1 MSLAVRVLLTV
12 ALTAVFSASLTGY
25 LSYRA
30 ASDRVPRAF
39 GVAQAPRGVGPGG
52 VGPGGAGH
60 AIEPSG
66 AMGASRALLAE
77 LQGATVNAAAIA
89 LVVAMAT
96 GGWIALRASR
106 PIAHLAEVTRRYGAG
121 ERSLRAEP
129 SGPTEVLALARV
141 FNDTA
146 DRLQAEEDQR
156 QRFTTDVAHELRTP
170 LTVLKS
176 ELEALQD
183 GLMQPDDDTL
193 QQLLQQVDVLGR
205 LVADLRLVTLAEAG
219 ELTLQLEQI
228 DVGALVRD
236 AAASFQGRAA
246 RDGVELRVDA
256 DAVWLDADAERV
268 RQVLNAL
275 VDNAL
280 LHAARSGAIDVVL
293 RAEGGN
299 AVLEVCDDGPGI
311 AEHDVPH
318 VFRRFYRVDASRR
331 HGAAGSGLG
340 LSIVAAI
347 VALHGGTVR
356 VLQRAEGGARLR
368 VEFPGARDG

>member
-12 ALTAVFSASLTGY
+12 ALTALFSASLTGY

-30 ASDRVPRAF
+30 ASERVPRAF
-39 GVAQAPRGVGPGG
+39 GVAQAPRGG
-52 VGPGGAGH
+52 GPGGAGPI
-60 AIEPSG
+60 AEPGG
-66 AMGASRALLAE
+66 ATGASRALLAE
-77 LQGATVNAAAIA
+77 LQGATVNAATIA
-89 LVVAMAT
+89 LVVAMVV
-96 GGWIALRASR
+96 GGWIALRASA
-106 PIAHLAEVTRRYGAG
+106 PIAQLAEVTRRYGAG
-121 ERSLRAEP
+121 ERRLRARP
-129 SGPTEVLALARV
+129 YGPTDVRALARV

-183 GLMQPDDDTL
+183 GLMQPNDETL
-193 QQLLQQVDVLGR
+193 QQLLQQVDLLGR

-219 ELTLQLEQI
+219 ELTLHRQRL
-228 DVGALVRD
+228 DLGALARD
-236 AAASFQGRAA
+236 AVAAFQARAASAGA
-246 RDGVELRVDA
+246 ELRIDA
-256 DAVWLDADAERV
+256 ERVWVEADAERL

-280 LHAARSGAIDVVL
+280 LHAAQSAAVDVVV
-293 RAEGGN
+293 RRDGER
-299 AVLEVCDDGPGI
+299 AVLEVLDDGPGI
-311 AEHDVPH
+311 AAQEAPH

-331 HGAAGSGLG
+331 PGSGGSGLG

-347 VALHGGTVR
+347 VALHGGTVS
-356 VLQRAEGGARLR
+356 VLQRTEGGARLR
-368 VEFPGARDG
+368 VELPRAPDA

>member
-12 ALTAVFSASLTGY
+12 ALTALFSASLTGY

-30 ASDRVPRAF
+30 ASERVPRAF
-39 GVAQAPRGVGPGG
+39 GVAQAPRGG
-52 VGPGGAGH
+52 GPGGAGPF
-60 AIEPSG
+60 AEPGG

-77 LQGATVNAAAIA
+77 LQGATFSAAAIA
-89 LVVAMAT
+89 LVVAMAV

-106 PIAHLAEVTRRYGAG
+106 PISRVAEVTRRYGAG
-121 ERSLRAEP
+121 ERWVRAEP
-129 SGPTEVLALARV
+129 SGPTEVVALARV

-183 GLMQPDDDTL
+183 GLMQPDDETL
-193 QQLLQQVDVLGR
+193 QQLLQQVDLLGR

-219 ELTLQLEQI
+219 ELTLHRQRL
-228 DVGALVRD
+228 DLGALARE
-236 AAASFQGRAA
+236 AGAAFQARAASA
-246 RDGVELRVDA
+246 GVVLRIDA
-256 DAVWLDADAERV
+256 ERVVVDADAERL

-280 LHAARSGAIDVVL
+280 LHAAQSTTVDVVV
-293 RAEGGN
+293 RRDGER
-299 AVLEVCDDGPGI
+299 AVLEVLDDGPGI
-311 AEHDVPH
+311 AAQEVPN

-331 HGAAGSGLG
+331 PGTGGSGLG

-347 VALHGGTVR
+347 VALHGGTVD

-368 VEFPGARDG
+368 VELPCAPDA